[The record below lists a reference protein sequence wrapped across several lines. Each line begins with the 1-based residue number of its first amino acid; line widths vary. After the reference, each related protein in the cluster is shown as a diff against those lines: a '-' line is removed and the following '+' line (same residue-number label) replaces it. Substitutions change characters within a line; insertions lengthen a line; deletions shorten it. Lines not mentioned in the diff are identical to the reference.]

1 VARGR
6 TRERTYAIS
15 HQIRPIRSKT
25 TTTTNT
31 NPNPPLGP

>member
-1 VARGR
+1 VQSPLNYEH
-6 TRERTYAIS
+6 ERPYHS
-15 HQIRPIRSKT
+15 RPIKSNT